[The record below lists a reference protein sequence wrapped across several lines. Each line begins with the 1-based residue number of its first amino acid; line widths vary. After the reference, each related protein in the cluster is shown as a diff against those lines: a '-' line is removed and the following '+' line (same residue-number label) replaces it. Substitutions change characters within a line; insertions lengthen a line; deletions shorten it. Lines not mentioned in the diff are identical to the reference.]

1 MSYTMLIHYLEFNFK
16 FVRRLLKK
24 RVFFCNFVAKI
35 GASSRVERG
44 TRNEERGECEHA
56 FEIEN

>member
-1 MSYTMLIHYLEFNFK
+1 MLIHYLEFNFK

-35 GASSRVERG
+35 EASSRVERG
-44 TRNEERGECEHA
+44 TRNEESVNTHSK
-56 FEIEN
+56 

>member
-1 MSYTMLIHYLEFNFK
+1 MLIHYLEFNFK

-24 RVFFCNFVAKI
+24 KKFSFAISWRKLKRVRAWKE
-35 GASSRVERG
+35 ERG

-56 FEIEN
+56 F

>member
-1 MSYTMLIHYLEFNFK
+1 MLIHYLEFNFK

>member
-1 MSYTMLIHYLEFNFK
+1 MLIHYLEFNFK

-35 GASSRVERG
+35 EASSRVERG
-44 TRNEERGECEHA
+44 TRNEERGTRNEESVNTHWK
-56 FEIEN
+56 

>member
-1 MSYTMLIHYLEFNFK
+1 MLIHYLEFNFK

-24 RVFFCNFVAKI
+24 KKVFFCNFVAKT

-44 TRNEERGECEHA
+44 TRNEENVNTHSK
-56 FEIEN
+56 